1 MPEMTIDTSALLKE
15 IEFVFPFV
23 DMPDKN
29 ELLFHAGSRYFCES
43 FFGHPCPTSGK
54 NYATANA
61 FGGPSRPASL
71 VAYPTRGMQHRY
83 RNDSTRF
90 RKACIFTT
98 QKTLRENT
106 CPIASGDYS
115 TPVSQRWTDQQCIL
129 RLQPQCKKQRS
140 TINIC
145 LHVGVDNQLSSM
157 NFM

>member
-1 MPEMTIDTSALLKE
+1 MKL
-15 IEFVFPFV
+15 VFGRGQS
-23 DMPDKN
+23 
-29 ELLFHAGSRYFCES
+29 GSRYFCES
-43 FFGHPCPTSGK
+43 FYGHPCPTSGK

-98 QKTLRENT
+98 QKALRENT

-115 TPVSQRWTDQQCIL
+115 TPVSQREKWS
-129 RLQPQCKKQRS
+129 S
-140 TINIC
+140 T
-145 LHVGVDNQLSSM
+145 LKERM
-157 NFM
+157 NNYCFNYPRFGFIYFFMVESHLPRRKLI

>member
-1 MPEMTIDTSALLKE
+1 MGYT
-15 IEFVFPFV
+15 
-23 DMPDKN
+23 N
-29 ELLFHAGSRYFCES
+29 EKLAAIAAKMKTMAGSRYFCES
-43 FFGHPCPTSGK
+43 FYGHPCPTSGK

-115 TPVSQRWTDQQCIL
+115 TPVSQ
-129 RLQPQCKKQRS
+129 
-140 TINIC
+140 
-145 LHVGVDNQLSSM
+145 
-157 NFM
+157 